1 MGETEDIKVVVDKP
15 MAEEAPDTDDR
26 MIWPVSGVKHRLKAY
41 IPHPGMLWIFP
52 DVCPATLC
60 ELANMKTDSSS
71 SVLAHIQT
79 ATVAQ
84 LCDL

>member
-1 MGETEDIKVVVDKP
+1 MAEAEDINMVVIKP
-15 MAEEAPDTDDR
+15 VSEEAPDTDDR
-26 MIWPVSGVKHRLKAY
+26 MIWPVSGVKRRLKAY
-41 IPHPGMLWIFP
+41 IPHPGMLWLFP

-60 ELANMKTDSSS
+60 ELADMKTDSLS
-71 SVLAHIQT
+71 SVLAYIHT